1 MDDPG
6 STIISIVLYCLL
18 IVASAYFSGTEISLA
33 SVNRIHMMSLAD
45 EGNKRA
51 SRVLRILDNFDEALT
66 VILIGNNLVNIGCAT
81 ISVVLATK
89 IWDTTAVTAAT
100 VITTLI
106 LFVFGEMLP
115 KSYAHSCNENFAM
128 TSSGLLIFL
137 IKVLKP
143 LSILFTALS
152 RVISTP
158 FINRVEPE
166 VTVTEDEFNE
176 IVENI
181 TEEEGFDEDKGELVK
196 SALKLSNLT
205 AQEVMTP
212 WGDVLKINA
221 GTKNEKILDIIKN
234 SKHSRIPVISRNG
247 SVRGILQIRRFIK
260 AYIKNPHVVLAS
272 VLDYP
277 YYAKGEILIDDLLA
291 QMSNHRRNLAV
302 IKNHDD
308 EILGIVTIEDIL
320 EELVGEIYDED
331 DIGGGDD
338 E

>member
-181 TEEEGFDEDKGELVK
+181 TEEEGFDEEKGELVK

-212 WGDVLKINA
+212 WEDVLKINA

>member
-212 WGDVLKINA
+212 WEDVLKINA

>member
-181 TEEEGFDEDKGELVK
+181 TEEEGFDEEKGELVK

-212 WGDVLKINA
+212 WEDVLKINA

-320 EELVGEIYDED
+320 EELVGERYYED